1 MHMQAVSVG
10 QLASF
15 LPPLESMLASSASS
29 SSMAL
34 PASASSV
41 AQPRQLVVRIS
52 IASSVTAID
61 QDPYEVLFS
70 QESLVSQ
77 DAYHEQ
83 MSPACAMVE
92 DAILER
98 PAGFLE
104 ALAEAAVVLATANS
118 ERPSLTA
125 SKQMTALPT
134 GADPAKLVGQP
145 IGTGRVMKRPATAT
159 VPAPVSVGGGLDG
172 GGPPADGGLGG
183 GEPPAGGSAVDGGLD
198 DNEPLAKVRHHWTKR
213 TEDEWST
220 NKNLTNSTCQPLSI
234 NFASP
239 DVVHHSCNH
248 VVCFQVNE

>member
-41 AQPRQLVVRIS
+41 AQPRQLLVRIS

-77 DAYHEQ
+77 DAYQESLVSQ
-83 MSPACAMVE
+83 G
-92 DAILER
+92 AILER

-198 DNEPLAKVRHHWTKR
+198 DNEPLAKVRLHWTKR

-220 NKNLTNSTCQPLSI
+220 NKNLTNSTCQPSSI